1 MLCTPLKNAHP
12 LTLKSFDI
20 GFSFLLKNLIVL
32 KDVLISYYGIFAA
45 SSFLLYFLLEN
56 TTEANKIYSQMKD
69 DAKKDFLTGLN
80 NVRQFDTLLNKAINE
95 ANERNENLSF
105 LFIDVDFFKK
115 VNDTYGH
122 TEGDLVLKQ
131 LGDIIKNTCRS
142 FDIVSRN
149 GGEEFSAI
157 LLDCPLDRA
166 VKVAERVRNNIE
178 HHGFI
183 LSTGQEI
190 KMTVSIGVSSYPEDT
205 LDADKLVEYSDIALY
220 NAKREGRNNVS
231 TKK

>member
-1 MLCTPLKNAHP
+1 MHYP
-12 LTLKSFDI
+12 
-20 GFSFLLKNLIVL
+20 
-32 KDVLISYYGIFAA
+32 
-45 SSFLLYFLLEN
+45 
-56 TTEANKIYSQMKD
+56 
-69 DAKKDFLTGLN
+69 
-80 NVRQFDTLLNKAINE
+80 
-95 ANERNENLSF
+95 
-105 LFIDVDFFKK
+105 
-115 VNDTYGH
+115 
-122 TEGDLVLKQ
+122 
-131 LGDIIKNTCRS
+131 
-142 FDIVSRN
+142 RN